1 MIIQGSYTWR
11 GGSNCQ
17 RWENTK
23 SSFATQSSRS
33 SWSSWIVYR
42 EEI

>member
-17 RWENTK
+17 QLDRFFFEQKANW
-23 SSFATQSSRS
+23 
-33 SWSSWIVYR
+33 
-42 EEI
+42 